1 MKQRNFN
8 KGKSI
13 SLLFERDRK
22 LRTLVENLPGIV
34 FRCKNDEK
42 RTMQYISDGC
52 KWITGYWPEEFC
64 RTGGISWTSLIHPM
78 DLEEVWNT
86 VQSAVSKKEKF
97 QLKYRITDKDGTVH
111 WISETGTVLE
121 KKDGAVYLEGYMQD
135 ITAQIMGGNI
145 NVIKERA
152 LDEVE
157 NGIVICNAQLKQ
169 FPIIYVNK
177 AFEKI
182 TGYTSEE
189 VVGKNCNFLQLDDR
203 QQQEIHTIRE
213 ALSTHSPCHVEI
225 RNYRKDGTLFWNE
238 LSITPVRD
246 LHGETTHFIGIQNDI
261 TERKNL
267 ELLRKAKNDV
277 LEMIIK
283 KKPLPDIFDQIQDVL
298 EQQMRIG
305 TVAICLYDESEQV
318 IKRVSG
324 NKIHPTIAKAMDQ
337 ILGATDSCPCVRAMQ
352 SKKKES
358 FSNILDEPSWSK
370 HETALIDA
378 GIRSISSTPILDADD
393 NILGALSIF
402 YPDGVQL
409 KHKGEELVDE
419 MAGLV
424 GLSIEQDKIR
434 KKLQMN
440 QERLEARSKGL
451 ELKVRQSDQ
460 DLKKTL
466 MELNVANFE
475 LVAQAV
481 ETKAAERRAEIHEA
495 ILLSIAQKFPKG
507 AIILVNEQMQISFVE
522 GAELK
527 FLQYQIRSNNALSIN
542 ELDGFST
549 KGKSLLLTCIKQTLK
564 GKHLSFEIEYQKKN
578 YIVNT
583 TPLLIENGKY
593 YLALLVLFNISDRKR
608 NEGKMLHNLIKEREL
623 SELKTQFISTASH
636 EFRAPLSVIL
646 SSAYLIEKL
655 NASDKEEKRLVHLE
669 KIKSNVRHLVNI
681 LNDFLSVTKLDEGET
696 KASPEYFDLLHFS
709 RSLIEKVKTGMKKGQ
724 SIILECEK
732 AELETFLDPKLMHLV
747 LSNLI
752 NNAIKYSDEDQPI
765 ILKIEDSDHKV
776 RIWVTDRGIG
786 VPEDEQQYLFQR
798 FFRAKNSVNI
808 AGTGLGLHIVKTYVE
823 LMGGTINF
831 ESKENHGSTFKLE
844 FPKKHYTNEKNTG
857 NRRS

>member
-13 SLLFERDRK
+13 SLLFERNRK

-823 LMGGTINF
+823 FMGGTINF

>member
-1 MKQRNFN
+1 MKRRNS
-8 KGKSI
+8 KEEKRSYPM
-13 SLLFERDRK
+13 FEGDRK

-34 FRCKNDEK
+34 FRCENDSD
-42 RTMQYISDGC
+42 RTMQFISNEC
-52 KWITGYWPEEFC
+52 RWITGYWPEEFC
-64 RTGGISWTSLIHPM
+64 RTGGIRWASLIHPM
-78 DLEEVWNT
+78 DKDDVWNT
-86 VQSAVSKKEKF
+86 VEIALAKNEKF
-97 QLKYRITDKDGTVH
+97 QLKYRIIDKEGKIH
-111 WISETGTVLE
+111 WISETGVAVE
-121 KKDGAVYLEGYMQD
+121 KKEGTAFLEGYMQD

-152 LDEVE
+152 LDEVR
-157 NGIVICNAQLKQ
+157 NGIVIANAKPKQ

-189 VVGKNCNFLQLDDR
+189 VIGKNYNFLQSDEC
-203 QQQEIHTIRE
+203 QQQEIQIIRE
-213 ALSTHSPCHVEI
+213 ALSTQSSCHVEI
-225 RNYRKDGTLFWNE
+225 HNYKKDGTLFWNE
-238 LSITPVRD
+238 LSITPIRD
-246 LHGETTHFIGIQNDI
+246 LHGETSHFIVIQNDI

-283 KKPLPDIFDQIQDVL
+283 KKPLPDIFDRIQDAL

-305 TVAICLYDESEQV
+305 TVAICLYDDIAQA

-337 ILGATDSCPCVRAMQ
+337 ILGTSDACPCIRAIR

-358 FSNILDEPSWSK
+358 ITDILEEPSWSK
-370 HETALIDA
+370 HQATLIEA
-378 GIRSISSTPILDADD
+378 GIKSIGSTPILDADD
-393 NILGALSIF
+393 NIVGALSIF
-402 YPDGVQL
+402 YPDGFLSSPQ
-409 KHKGEELVDE
+409 KEDLVDE

-424 GLSIEQDKIR
+424 GLAIEQDKIR
-434 KKLQMN
+434 KRLQMN

-451 ELKVRQSDQ
+451 EKQVELRNKDLEQILKELRA
-460 DLKKTL
+460 TNF
-466 MELNVANFE
+466 ELNVQIAD
-475 LVAQAV
+475 AQNAR
-481 ETKAAERRAEIHEA
+481 KRAEIQEA
-495 ILLSIAQKFPKG
+495 MLLAIAQKFPRG

-522 GAELK
+522 GSELK
-527 FLQYQIRSNNALSIN
+527 FLQKQIRSNQELSIN
-542 ELDGFST
+542 NLDGFSI
-549 KGKSLLLTCIKQTLK
+549 KSKSLLLTCIKQTLR
-564 GKHLSFEIEYQKKN
+564 GKHLSFEIEYQKRN

-583 TPLLIENGKY
+583 TPLFIENGKAS
-593 YLALLVLFNISDRKR
+593 LALLVLFNISDRKR
-608 NEGKMLHNLIKEREL
+608 NEGKMLQNLIKEREL

-646 SSAYLIEKL
+646 SSASLIEKL
-655 NASDKEEKRLVHLE
+655 NNPDKGERRLVHLE
-669 KIKSNVRHLVNI
+669 KIKSNVRQLVNI

-709 RSLIEKVKTGMKKGQ
+709 RSLIEKLKIGKKKEQ

-732 AELETFLDPKLMHLV
+732 AELVTFLDPKLMHLV
-747 LSNLI
+747 LSNLL

-765 ILKIEDSDHKV
+765 LLKIEDNELHVKLWVIDH
-776 RIWVTDRGIG
+776 GIG
-786 VPEDEQQYLFQR
+786 IPEDDQKHLFQR

-808 AGTGLGLHIVKTYVE
+808 AGTGLGLHIVKMYVE
-823 LMGGTINF
+823 LMGGKIGF